1 MVRNLGEAENSKGPI
16 FCGRCEKWKEELYK
30 RLQTEGVVTLT
41 ALGRVR
47 YAVLKHLNER
57 KDIKIVRIETKRMKN
72 REKGLGL
79 KVQVRKIMEEDSGTD

>member
-1 MVRNLGEAENSKGPI
+1 MVRKLGEAKNSKVPI
-16 FCGRCEKWKEELYK
+16 FCSRGEKWKEELYK

-47 YAVLKHLNER
+47 YAVLKHLNGR

-79 KVQVRKIMEEDSGTD
+79 KIQVRKITAEDSDTD